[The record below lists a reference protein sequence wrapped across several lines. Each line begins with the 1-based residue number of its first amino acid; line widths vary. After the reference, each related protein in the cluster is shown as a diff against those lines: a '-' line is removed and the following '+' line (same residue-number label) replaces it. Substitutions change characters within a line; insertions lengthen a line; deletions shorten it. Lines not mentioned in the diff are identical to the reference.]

1 MNAHQS
7 LEALK
12 ISKARLE
19 REYNK
24 KYLSIEIAA
33 RQGAR
38 VVTEKWERD
47 LVDYCLSSLKRGMF
61 ILLLVRGAYDD
72 VAISYK
78 ELLKS
83 LSISEPALDTI
94 IRDCISYGWVLETK
108 SAKQRKG
115 YTDSTFRCTEAPIKQ
130 HDNYYAW
137 LRRSHT
143 NVELKRVASAI
154 IEVDYLIAK
163 IEESF

>member
-1 MNAHQS
+1 MNTHQS

-12 ISKARLE
+12 VSKASLE

-24 KYLSIEIAA
+24 KYLSIELAA
-33 RQGAR
+33 KKGVRI
-38 VVTEKWERD
+38 VTEKWERD
-47 LVDYCLSSLKRGMF
+47 LQMYTLSSQNRGMF
-61 ILLLVRGAYDD
+61 MLLLVRAAYDEI
-72 VAISYK
+72 AISYK

-83 LSISEPALDTI
+83 LGISEPALDTI
-94 IRDCISYGWVLETK
+94 VRDCISYGWVVEIK
-108 SAKQRKG
+108 GAKQLKG
-115 YTDSTFRCTEAPIKQ
+115 YTDSNFKCTEEPIKQ

-137 LRRSHT
+137 LRRSHA